1 MGTSWGKSSGVFK
14 FSKSQVIIIK
24 QTISIQLKSTRYR
37 RSMIKDYQET
47 TTKDSTNLGSQN
59 CVLKCGPNLRDQ
71 FESGEQ

>member
-1 MGTSWGKSSGVFK
+1 
-14 FSKSQVIIIK
+14 
-24 QTISIQLKSTRYR
+24 
-37 RSMIKDYQET
+37 MIKDYQET